1 MADRTPPRTPLPPV
15 EQVRPG
21 LWSIPVPIPNNPLH
35 YVLVY
40 AFDTDRGPYLVD
52 TGWNTDESYAALTG
66 GLERMGSSVRDVQG
80 VLVTHIHPD
89 HFGLAGRIREDS
101 GAWVGMHPADIE
113 LFEGR
118 YVETG
123 PLLGA
128 VDATLRMAGAPED
141 ETEALRQASMPILP
155 LVVPTI
161 PDVVMEDGFR
171 PDIPGWHVRAIWTPG
186 HTPGHLCFVEPDR
199 RLLLSGDHV
208 LPRITPNV
216 SLLDEDGIDP
226 LGDFLRSLEKVGRED
241 VEEVLPAHEH
251 RFVGLADRVATLID
265 HHHQRFDQVEAIIAG
280 GSDTAWDIAARMQW
294 SRPWERISGFMRRMA
309 LFEALAHLRA
319 LEELGRL
326 EVVAENPRRWALPS
340 GVS

>member
-1 MADRTPPRTPLPPV
+1 MPDTTAPRTPLPPV
-15 EQVRPG
+15 EQVRAG

-40 AFDTDRGPYLVD
+40 AFETERGPYLVD
-52 TGWNTDESYAALTG
+52 AGWNTDDSYAALCA
-66 GLERMGSSVRDVQG
+66 GLERMGTSVRDVQG

-113 LFEGR
+113 LFQGR
-118 YVETG
+118 YVETD
-123 PLLGA
+123 PLLDA
-128 VDATLRMAGAPED
+128 VDATLKMAGAPPE
-141 ETEALRQASMPILP
+141 EVTALQRASMAILP
-155 LVVPTI
+155 LVVPTV

-171 PDIPGWHVRAIWTPG
+171 PDMPGWNLQAIWTPG

-199 RLLLSGDHV
+199 RVLLSGDHV

-226 LGDFLRSLEKVGRED
+226 LGDFLQSLEKVGQCD
-241 VEEVLPAHEH
+241 VDEVLPAHEH
-251 RFVGLADRVATLID
+251 RFVGLRDRVDGLV
-265 HHHQRFDQVEAIIAG
+265 HHHEQRFDHVEEIIRSGA
-280 GSDTAWDIAARMQW
+280 DTAWEIAAQMRW

-319 LEELGRL
+319 LEQRERL
-326 EVVAENPRRWALPS
+326 KVVAEDPRRWAV
-340 GVS
+340 VS

>member
-1 MADRTPPRTPLPPV
+1 MPPPSTPLPPV

-52 TGWNTDESYAALTG
+52 AGWNTDESYGALTA
-66 GLERMGSSVRDVQG
+66 GLERMGSSVTDVQG

-113 LFEGR
+113 LFQGR

-123 PLLGA
+123 PLLDA
-128 VDATLRMAGAPED
+128 VDATLRMAGAPPEEMD
-141 ETEALRQASMPILP
+141 ALARASMAILP
-155 LVVPTI
+155 LVVPTV
-161 PDVVMEDGFR
+161 PDVVMEDDFQ
-171 PDIPGWHVRAIWTPG
+171 PDIPGWCVRAIWTPG
-186 HTPGHLCFVEPDR
+186 HTPGHLCFVETER

-226 LGDFLRSLEKVGRED
+226 LGDFLRSLAKVAGED
-241 VEEVLPAHEH
+241 VDEVLPAHEH
-251 RFVGLADRVATLID
+251 RFVGLRDRTSALIE
-265 HHHQRFDQVEAIIAG
+265 HHQERFDQVDKIIAA
-280 GSDTAWDIAARMQW
+280 GSTTAWDIASQMHW

-319 LEELGRL
+319 MEELGRL
-326 EVVAENPRRWALPS
+326 RVVGQNPRRWALS
-340 GVS
+340 GS

>member
-1 MADRTPPRTPLPPV
+1 MAGESRPQPRTPLPPV

-52 TGWNTDESYAALTG
+52 AGWNTDESYAALCC
-66 GLERMGSSVRDVQG
+66 GLDRMGSSVRDVQG

-101 GAWVGMHPADIE
+101 GAWVGMHAADIE

-118 YVETG
+118 YVETE
-123 PLLGA
+123 PLLDA
-128 VDATLRMAGAPED
+128 VNATLRMAGAPAD
-141 ETEALRQASMPILP
+141 EIGALQRASMPVLP
-155 LVVPTI
+155 LVVPTV
-161 PDVVMEDGFR
+161 PDVVLDDGFR
-171 PDIPGWHVRAIWTPG
+171 PDIPGWNVQAVWTPG

-199 RLLLSGDHV
+199 RVLLSGDHV

-216 SLLDEDGIDP
+216 SLLDEEGVDP
-226 LGDFLRSLEKVGRED
+226 LGDFLRSLAKVGQCD
-241 VEEVLPAHEH
+241 VDEVLPAHEH
-251 RFVGLADRVATLID
+251 RFVGLRDRVEALMQ
-265 HHHQRFDQVEAIIAG
+265 HHEDRFDQIETIIRSGAATG
-280 GSDTAWDIAARMQW
+280 WDIASQMQW

-319 LEELGRL
+319 LELRGRL
-326 EVVAENPRRWALPS
+326 RVVDEDPRRWALPNN
-340 GVS
+340 

>member
-1 MADRTPPRTPLPPV
+1 MADRPSPRTPLPPV

-52 TGWNTDESYAALTG
+52 AGWNTDESYAALTG
-66 GLERMGSSVRDVQG
+66 GLERMGTSVSNVQG

-89 HFGLAGRIREDS
+89 HFGLAGRIRDDS
-101 GAWVGMHPADIE
+101 GAWVGMHPADIA

-123 PLLGA
+123 PLLEA
-128 VDATLRMAGAPED
+128 VDATLRMAGAPAE
-141 ETEALRQASMPILP
+141 EVVALQRASMPILP
-155 LVVPTI
+155 LVVPTV

-171 PDIPGWHVRAIWTPG
+171 PEIPGWNLEAVWTPG
-186 HTPGHLCFVEPDR
+186 HTPGHLCFVERDQR
-199 RLLLSGDHV
+199 ILLSGDHV

-216 SLLDEDGIDP
+216 SLLDEEGIDP
-226 LGDFLRSLEKVGRED
+226 LGDFLRSLTKVGAED
-241 VEEVLPAHEH
+241 VDEVLPAHEH
-251 RFVGLADRVATLID
+251 RFVGLRDRVDGLIA
-265 HHHQRFDQVEAIIAG
+265 HHEDRFVQIEQIIRDG
-280 GSDTAWDIAARMQW
+280 GDTGWDVASQMHW

-319 LEELGRL
+319 LEERGRL
-326 EVVAENPRRWALPS
+326 KVVAENPRRWAVV
-340 GVS
+340 G

>member
-1 MADRTPPRTPLPPV
+1 MTAERARTPLPPV

-52 TGWNTDESYAALTG
+52 AGWNTDESYAALTA
-66 GLERMGSSVRDVQG
+66 GLKRMGSSVSDVQG

-89 HFGLAGRIREDS
+89 HFGLAGRIRQDS

-113 LFEGR
+113 LFQGR

-123 PLLGA
+123 PLLEA
-128 VDATLRMAGAPED
+128 VEATLRMAAAPAE
-141 ETEALRQASMPILP
+141 EMEALARASMPILP
-155 LVVPTI
+155 LVVPTV

-171 PDIPGWHVRAIWTPG
+171 PGIPGWDVRAIWTPG
-186 HTPGHLCFVEPDR
+186 HTPGHLCFVETER

-216 SLLDEDGIDP
+216 SLLDEVGMDP
-226 LGDFLRSLEKVGRED
+226 LGDFLRSLARVAQED
-241 VEEVLPAHEH
+241 VDEVLPAHEH
-251 RFVGLADRVATLID
+251 RFVGLQDRTAALIE
-265 HHHQRFDQVEAIIAG
+265 HHEERFDQVERIITG
-280 GSDTAWDIAARMQW
+280 GASTAWDIASQMHW

-319 LEELGRL
+319 MEELGRL
-326 EVVAENPRRWALPS
+326 RVVEENPRRWSVLSA
-340 GVS
+340 

>member
-1 MADRTPPRTPLPPV
+1 MVERPAPRTPLPPV

-21 LWSIPVPIPNNPLH
+21 LWSIPVPIPDNPLH

-52 TGWNTDESYAALTG
+52 AGWNTDESYAALTA
-66 GLERMGSSVRDVQG
+66 GLQRMGTSVTDVQG

-89 HFGLAGRIREDS
+89 HFGLAGRIRDDS
-101 GAWVGMHPADIE
+101 GAWVGMHPADIA

-123 PLLGA
+123 PLLEA
-128 VDATLRMAGAPED
+128 VDATLRMAGAPPAEIG
-141 ETEALRQASMPILP
+141 ALQRASMPVLP
-155 LVVPTI
+155 LVVPTV

-171 PDIPGWHVRAIWTPG
+171 PEIPGWNLEAVWTPG
-186 HTPGHLCFVEPDR
+186 HTPGHLCFIERDR
-199 RLLLSGDHV
+199 RILLSGDHV

-216 SLLDEDGIDP
+216 SLLDEEGIDP
-226 LGDFLRSLEKVGRED
+226 LGDFLRSLTKVGAED
-241 VEEVLPAHEH
+241 VDEVLPAHEH
-251 RFVGLADRVATLID
+251 RFVGLRDRVDGLIA
-265 HHHQRFDQVEAIIAG
+265 HHEDRFTQIEQIIRDGA
-280 GSDTAWDIAARMQW
+280 DTGWDVASQMHW

-319 LEELGRL
+319 LEERGRL
-326 EVVAENPRRWALPS
+326 KVVAEHPRRWAVV
-340 GVS
+340 G